1 VWRAGCRHWS
11 PPEPPAACQPAISGA
26 DSPISMVCE
35 GLLIVRPIWICPE
48 MGHPKI
54 SLVCHFF
61 PGVYC
66 TLLRRETPMW
76 YVRFMHH
83 HTLASLYHHTVMV
96 CISKPQIGGYIVP
109 LSNYLTAKSCLVA
122 FFLVP
127 QSPSRVLKPRGLLIW
142 HFAQDV
148 SKDHAVENLLAWKV
162 LELGRSVERVLLGHR
177 GVIPHRYLN
186 VYIYI
191 IISLSLCVIYT
202 AHIYG

>member
-1 VWRAGCRHWS
+1 
-11 PPEPPAACQPAISGA
+11 
-26 DSPISMVCE
+26 MVCE

-127 QSPSRVLKPRGLLIW
+127 QSPSRVLKPPASWSGTS
-142 HFAQDV
+142 HKTFPKTTQ
-148 SKDHAVENLLAWKV
+148 SKTSWP
-162 LELGRSVERVLLGHR
+162 GRSWSWDDLLR
-177 GVIPHRYLN
+177 GCCWDTGV
-186 VYIYI
+186 
-191 IISLSLCVIYT
+191 
-202 AHIYG
+202 

>member
-1 VWRAGCRHWS
+1 
-11 PPEPPAACQPAISGA
+11 
-26 DSPISMVCE
+26 
-35 GLLIVRPIWICPE
+35 
-48 MGHPKI
+48 
-54 SLVCHFF
+54 
-61 PGVYC
+61 
-66 TLLRRETPMW
+66 
-76 YVRFMHH
+76 MHH

-191 IISLSLCVIYT
+191 IISLSLCYIYST
-202 AHIYG
+202 YLRIATPKERQKYRKVVQFWNPMLLFCAFLGVALCIFVCMCV